1 MVKNQIKMQ
10 KNKFFVFICLFC
22 YFNSSGQ
29 TSPDTTKILKL
40 VDVYNIVVAY
50 HPVAKQADALVRLAT
65 FETQFARGLGFD
77 PKITSELQSKT
88 FAGKEYYRLWDNFLK
103 VPTWFGAEIK
113 AGYQEAYGS
122 FVNPENLLPRNGFS
136 SIGITVPIGQGLLLD
151 NRRATLRQAQ
161 LFQKI
166 NDAEKTKIINKL
178 FFEVSKNYWDWYF
191 KYNRFKQQETGIQ
204 LAENRYK
211 FVSQRIELGE
221 EPAIDSTEALILLQ
235 NRLVAY
241 NQAKLEMQNSFLEL
255 CNHLWTKDGQAA
267 EIDVDFVPEKF
278 SYLEISQDTTL
289 QESMLQYAN
298 QYHPEILK
306 LNYKINQLQID
317 RKMAIESLKPTINL
331 SYSYIAK
338 GIFSEAKTN
347 ADYLLNNNKFGF
359 DIQVPLVFRKEM
371 AKMGITKV
379 KINRTDF
386 EKTYTTR
393 VINTEIIQNS
403 NELKNT
409 AYLLNIQNKLVRNYI
424 TLRNGEA
431 EKFANGESSLFLVNT
446 RESSLIESQIKLAE
460 LESKYKK
467 SKASLWYSSGK
478 MIEW

>member
-1 MVKNQIKMQ
+1 MVKNPKKKQMSKILAILSI
-10 KNKFFVFICLFC
+10 FFYLNVNCQ
-22 YFNSSGQ
+22 SVM
-29 TSPDTTKILKL
+29 DTTKILKL
-40 VDVYNIVVAY
+40 VDLYNIVAAY
-50 HPVAKQADALVRLAT
+50 HPIAKQADALVRLAT
-65 FETQFARGLGFD
+65 FETQQARGMGFD

-88 FAGKEYYRLWDNFLK
+88 FAGKEYYRLWDSFLK
-103 VPTWFGAEIK
+103 VPTWFGAEFK
-113 AGYQEAYGS
+113 VGYQEAYGN
-122 FVNPENLLPRNGFS
+122 FVNPENFLPKNGFS
-136 SIGITVPIGQGLLLD
+136 SIGVTLPIGQGLLLD
-151 NRRATLRQAQ
+151 SRRSTLRQAQ

-191 KYNRFKQQETGIQ
+191 KYNRYKQQETGIL

-241 NQAKLEMQNSFLEL
+241 NQAKMEMQNSFLEL
-255 CNHLWTKDGQAA
+255 CNHLWNKDGQAA
-267 EIDVDFVPEKF
+267 EIDLDFVPERF
-278 SYLEISQDTTL
+278 SYSEIVQDTTL
-289 QESMLQYAN
+289 QESLQTYAS
-298 QYHPEILK
+298 QFHPEILK

-331 SYSYIAK
+331 NYSYIAK

-347 ADYLLNNNKFGF
+347 SDYLLNNNKFGF
-359 DIQVPLVFRKEM
+359 DIQMPIVFRKEL

-386 EKTYTTR
+386 EKTYTAR